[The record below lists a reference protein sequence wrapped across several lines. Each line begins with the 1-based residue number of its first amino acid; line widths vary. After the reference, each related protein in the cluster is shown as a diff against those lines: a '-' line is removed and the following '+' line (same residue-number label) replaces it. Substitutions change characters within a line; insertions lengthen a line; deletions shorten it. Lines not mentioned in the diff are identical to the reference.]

1 MEYIFKEKAFEAYMD
16 KTQAMVS
23 VKQIGFMGTEDQK
36 RYWLKIRDLILQHD
50 LTRLLID
57 GTQAKLLPVDAQKWF
72 ETEYFPSVAK
82 LYTGKMLKIA
92 RVEGEDVFTQLTG
105 QKIDKMANQ
114 IVGVLH
120 MQMFK
125 DVPQATH
132 WLLE

>member
-16 KTQAMVS
+16 KSQAMVTA
-23 VKQIGFMGTEDQK
+23 KQIGFVGTEDQK
-36 RYWLKIRDLILQHD
+36 RYWLKIRDLILQQG

-82 LYTGKMLKIA
+82 LYTGKTLKIA

-105 QKIDKMANQ
+105 HKIDKMANQ

-125 DVPQATH
+125 DVTQATH
-132 WLLE
+132 WLLA